1 MDFPENRTEPLLSR
15 PTLALLYVLVLAI
28 AATAAIRA
36 TLRAHAER
44 ELSRT
49 GTAQW
54 IWYSRDVK
62 EPGPVAFVATR
73 DVVLDRAPERAT
85 AKVFADAWH
94 VLWVNGERVG
104 GGKQRPGDPLALYEA
119 APRFRAG
126 INRIALEAGSET
138 GVGGLLFSLDLSLSG
153 RDAVVS
159 DERWRVDA
167 SRAAITSGGRY
178 RAAVWGRPPMYP
190 WGWPRLPRPN
200 ELSVPETGSG
210 ATAPSTPS
218 RP

>member
-1 MDFPENRTEPLLSR
+1 MELPENPRGPLVSR
-15 PTLALLYVLVLAI
+15 PSFALLYCLALAI

-54 IWYSRDVK
+54 IWYSREVK
-62 EPGPVAFVATR
+62 EPSPLAFVATR
-73 DVVLDRAPERAT
+73 DVVLDRPPDRAT

-94 VLWVNGERVG
+94 VLWVNGKRVG
-104 GGKQRPGDPLALYEA
+104 GGKHAPGDPLALYEA
-119 APRFRAG
+119 APWFRSG
-126 INRIALEAGSET
+126 VNRIAIEAGSET
-138 GVGGLLFSLDLSLSG
+138 GVGGLLFSLDLSLAG

-159 DERWRVDA
+159 DERWRVDT
-167 SRAAITSGGRY
+167 SPAAIVSGGKY

-200 ELSVPETGSG
+200 EMVEPRTEN
-210 ATAPSTPS
+210 
-218 RP
+218 